1 MWVGFAVFVV
11 VAIAVDLLVMEKQGS
26 HKVTMKEAALWS
38 VLWFSLSFV
47 FVGLLWWYLNG
58 SQGREVANTVSMQFI
73 TGYLVEKSLSIDN
86 IFVFLMIFS
95 YFAVPEQYQKRALII
110 GIIGAIVL
118 RAILIL
124 AGAWL
129 LATFHW
135 LLYVFGAFLVIT
147 GVKMWI
153 AAGQEPDIADNPVLK
168 FLKKH
173 IKISD
178 RFDGEKL
185 TTVVNGVKLYT
196 PLFVVLVMLGATD
209 VIFAVDS
216 IPAIF
221 AITSDP
227 FIVLTAN
234 IFAILGLRALYFLLA
249 DMASRFHLLAYGLA
263 LVLVFIGG
271 KMLLVDFYKI
281 PIGVALMVTAG
292 LIIASVVAS
301 VVSSRSGHSTP
312 SRPQTMG
319 GVRAIPPSRNEQ
331 RDSDGRLIAVT
342 LESERFPASLP
353 AGSCWLVALDGSGHA
368 LHALTQAMRL
378 AKESGV
384 PVLDLVNAQPWLSKE
399 ASESHLAQYGWAVAT
414 DACAI
419 LDANGV
425 GWRLHVRMGEAV
437 DSIVQQAASLSSR
450 GIVIGARGLSTT
462 ENLLLGSV
470 AQQVIHAA
478 QGVVLVVRAPSGLR
492 PCTAE
497 GSLVNANF

>member
-1 MWVGFAVFVV
+1 MWAGFAVFVV
-11 VAIAVDLLVMEKQGS
+11 VALATDLLVMEKQGA
-26 HKVTMKEAALWS
+26 HKVTMKEASLWS
-38 VLWFSLSFV
+38 ILWFSLAFV
-47 FVGLLWWYLNG
+47 FVAALWWYLNG

-95 YFAVPEQYQKRALII
+95 YFAVPEQYQKRALIM

-118 RAILIL
+118 RAGLIL

-147 GVKMWI
+147 GAKMWL
-153 AAGQEPDIADNPVLK
+153 AAGKEPDIASNPVLK
-168 FLKKH
+168 FLRNR

-185 TTVVNGVKLYT
+185 TTRIGGIKHYT
-196 PLFVVLVMLGATD
+196 PLFVVLVMIGVTD

-234 IFAILGLRALYFLLA
+234 VFAILGLRALYFLLA

-271 KMLLVDFYKI
+271 KMLLVDFYKV

-292 LIIASVVAS
+292 LIIASVIAS
-301 VVSSRSGHSTP
+301 VMTSRSDKDAPAKPKQIEGKRAQP
-312 SRPQTMG
+312 ESRSM
-319 GVRAIPPSRNEQ
+319 Q
-331 RDSDGRLIAVT
+331 RDDEGRLIAVT
-342 LESERFPASLP
+342 LESDERTELASN
-353 AGSCWLVALDGSGHA
+353 GDSWLVAIDGSAHSLQA
-368 LHALTQAMRL
+368 LSEAMRL
-378 AKESGV
+378 AKESGQAK
-384 PVLDLVNAQPWLSKE
+384 LDLIHAQAWLSKE
-399 ASESHLAQYGWAVAT
+399 AAEIHLADLGWAAAAE
-414 DACAI
+414 ACAI

-425 GWRLHVRMGEAV
+425 TWRLHVHMGEPAH
-437 DSIVQQAASLSSR
+437 SIVNLAKSLNSR

-462 ENLLLGSV
+462 EGLLIGSV
-470 AQQVIHAA
+470 AQKVIHASH
-478 QGVVLVVRAPSGLR
+478 GVVLVVRPTSGLR
-492 PCTAE
+492 PGNQE
-497 GSLVNANF
+497 GSVVDANI